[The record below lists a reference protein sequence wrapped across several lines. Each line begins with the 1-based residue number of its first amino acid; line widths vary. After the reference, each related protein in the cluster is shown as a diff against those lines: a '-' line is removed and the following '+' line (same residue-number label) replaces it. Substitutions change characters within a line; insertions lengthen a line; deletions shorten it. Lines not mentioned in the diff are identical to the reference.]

1 MDSYYNQYINQYR
14 IYTAMNADKL
24 ASFRVDSDL
33 WQQFQGHAKENN
45 TNASALLVAY
55 IKSVVNTGNVITY
68 NPDVNTSSESNNPS
82 LSIQDIDKRID
93 EKINQSIQNIDNINT
108 LSIQD
113 IDNRI
118 DEKINQSIQ
127 NIDNINTLS
136 IQDIDNRIDDSLT
149 DGKISEAIAKLTE
162 GISNSYA
169 AAMGQFN
176 GLLEELQDLKSQL
189 QELKSVPPAAVPSSQ
204 SPIND
209 PSSAPNNYQLPVEE
223 TGEDSDLIDSISTND
238 LLPMTTGED
247 KPTIILHDGSI
258 LAISSKQET
267 VLTLLGLIPQTH
279 NLLTSKFLGE
289 FCKSNLADNK
299 GELESLIKQEID
311 SKGSTI
317 RKTTAILR
325 SAGFMLSGSE
335 GKGFLITGIK

>member
-1 MDSYYNQYINQYR
+1 MTKPQGFLATFR
-14 IYTAMNADKL
+14 IDEE
-24 ASFRVDSDL
+24 L
-33 WQQFQGHAKENN
+33 WGKFKDIAKNKQ
-45 TNASALLVAY
+45 TNASALIIQY
-55 IKSVVNTGNVITY
+55 IQGVVSSGGVDNVSQPTPQNID
-68 NPDVNTSSESNNPS
+68 NIPK
-82 LSIQDIDKRID
+82 LSIQDIEKIID
-93 EKINQSIQNIDNINT
+93 EKINSSIQAMDNNPNQSIENIDDINRI
-108 LSIQD
+108 SIQD

-118 DEKINQSIQ
+118 DE
-127 NIDNINTLS
+127 
-136 IQDIDNRIDDSLT
+136 SLA

-209 PSSAPNNYQLPVEE
+209 PSSATNNYQLPVEE

-247 KPTIILHDGSI
+247 KPTIMLHDGSI

-289 FCKSNLADNK
+289 FCKSNLVDNK

-311 SKGSTI
+311 SKDSTI

-325 SAGFMLSGSE
+325 SAGFVLSGSE
-335 GKGFLITGIK
+335 GKGFKITGIK

>member
-1 MDSYYNQYINQYR
+1 
-14 IYTAMNADKL
+14 
-24 ASFRVDSDL
+24 
-33 WQQFQGHAKENN
+33 
-45 TNASALLVAY
+45 
-55 IKSVVNTGNVITY
+55 
-68 NPDVNTSSESNNPS
+68 
-82 LSIQDIDKRID
+82 
-93 EKINQSIQNIDNINT
+93 
-108 LSIQD
+108 
-113 IDNRI
+113 
-118 DEKINQSIQ
+118 
-127 NIDNINTLS
+127 
-136 IQDIDNRIDDSLT
+136 
-149 DGKISEAIAKLTE
+149 
-162 GISNSYA
+162 
-169 AAMGQFN
+169 MGQFN

>member
-93 EKINQSIQNIDNINT
+93 EKINQSIQNIDTLNT

-118 DEKINQSIQ
+118 IDSIKQ
-127 NIDNINTLS
+127 G
-136 IQDIDNRIDDSLT
+136 DIKD
-149 DGKISEAIAKLTE
+149 AIAKLTE
-162 GISNSYA
+162 GIATSYA
-169 AAMGQFN
+169 GMMGQFN

-189 QELKSVPPAAVPSSQ
+189 QELKLVPPAAVPSSQ

-209 PSSAPNNYQLPVEE
+209 PSSAPINYQLPVEE

-317 RKTTAILR
+317 RKTAAILR